1 VVAWECLNAQEG
13 RLAEA
18 GVSVNISELLSL
30 KMVRNETKRNETKR
44 NETKRNAKTAD
55 FKPLFVGFV
64 WIDLLLPR
72 QVRDKSQGKSTVWFC
87 QDKLRT
93 DASENG

>member
-1 VVAWECLNAQEG
+1 LNAQEG

-18 GVSVNISELLSL
+18 GVSVNISELL

-55 FKPLFVGFV
+55 FEPLFVGCV
-64 WIDLLLPR
+64 WVELLLPR

>member
-44 NETKRNAKTAD
+44 NAKTAD
-55 FKPLFVGFV
+55 FEPLFVGCV